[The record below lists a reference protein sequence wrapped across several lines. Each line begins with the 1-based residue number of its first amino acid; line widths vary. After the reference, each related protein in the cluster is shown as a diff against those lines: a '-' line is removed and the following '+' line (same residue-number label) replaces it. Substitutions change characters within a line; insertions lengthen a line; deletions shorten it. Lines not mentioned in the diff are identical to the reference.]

1 MLTIESLQTENEIRQ
16 QLENVFIREHELDL
30 DEICLLYKL
39 AERYE
44 EDKWL
49 RVVSRFFDKTGK
61 RLSPNKVKALVD
73 EINMKI

>member
-1 MLTIESLQTENEIRQ
+1 
-16 QLENVFIREHELDL
+16 L